1 MSDFRIKTY
10 PVGQIGTNCYIIFR
24 EQLKK
29 AIIVDPG
36 DEGEF
41 ILEECRK
48 LSVTPEAILLTH
60 GHFDH
65 IMAVNEI
72 KQAFP
77 EIVIYAGENE
87 KMLLNDSSVNLSTNI
102 GRLCSIEADHYV
114 TDGETIDPAGILTH
128 VIATPGHTEG
138 SVCYYMKEE
147 DVLISGDTLFLE
159 SLGRTDFPTGDQLKI
174 IGSIRGKLFPLPGD
188 TMVYPGHGS
197 VTTIGH
203 EKSYNPVAL
212 YRG

>member
-24 EQLKK
+24 EHLKK
-29 AIIVDPG
+29 AVIVDPG
-36 DEGEF
+36 DEGAY
-41 ILEECRK
+41 ILEQCGK

-65 IMAVNEI
+65 IMAVEEI
-72 KQAFP
+72 RQAFP
-77 EIVIYAGENE
+77 EVVVYAGEKE
-87 KMLLNDSSVNLSTNI
+87 KMLLKDPSVNLSTSI
-102 GRLCSIEADHYV
+102 GRPCSLEADRYV
-114 TDGETIDPAGILTH
+114 TDGEIIDLSGILAH

-138 SVCYYMKEE
+138 CVCYYMKEE

-159 SLGRTDFPTGDQLKI
+159 SLGRTDLPTGDQLKI
-174 IGSIRGKLFPLPGD
+174 ISSIRGKLFPLPGD

-203 EKSYNPVAL
+203 EKSYNPVAS

>member
-1 MSDFRIKTY
+1 
-10 PVGQIGTNCYIIFR
+10 
-24 EQLKK
+24 KK
-29 AIIVDPG
+29 AVIVDPG
-36 DEGEF
+36 DEGAY
-41 ILEECRK
+41 ILEQCGK
-48 LSVTPEAILLTH
+48 LSVTPEVILLTH

-65 IMAVNEI
+65 IMAVEEI
-72 KQAFP
+72 KRAFP
-77 EIVIYAGENE
+77 EVIVYAGEKE
-87 KMLLNDSSVNLSTNI
+87 KMLLNDPSVNLSTST
-102 GRLCSIEADHYV
+102 GRRCSIEADRYV
-114 TDGETIDPAGILTH
+114 TDGEMIDLAGISTH

-138 SVCYYMKEE
+138 CVCYYMKEE

-159 SLGRTDFPTGDQLKI
+159 SLGRTDLPTGDQLKI
-174 IGSIRGKLFPLPGD
+174 ISSIRGKLFPLPGD

>member
-1 MSDFRIKTY
+1 MSNFRIKTY

-24 EQLKK
+24 EDLKK
-29 AIIVDPG
+29 AVIVDPG
-36 DEGEF
+36 DEGAY
-41 ILEECRK
+41 ILEQCGE
-48 LSVTPEAILLTH
+48 LSVTPEVILLTH

-65 IMAVNEI
+65 IMAVEEI
-72 KQAFP
+72 KRAFP
-77 EIVIYAGENE
+77 EVIVYAGEKE
-87 KMLLNDSSVNLSTNI
+87 KMLLNDPSVNLSTST
-102 GRLCSIEADHYV
+102 GRRCSIEADRYV
-114 TDGETIDPAGILTH
+114 TDGETIDLAGISTH

-138 SVCYYMKEE
+138 CVCYYMKEE

-159 SLGRTDFPTGDQLKI
+159 SLGRTDLPTGDQLKI
-174 IGSIRGKLFPLPGD
+174 ISSIREKLFPLPGD

>member
-41 ILEECRK
+41 ILEQCRK

-65 IMAVNEI
+65 IMAVKEI

-77 EIVIYAGENE
+77 EIVIYAGEKE
-87 KMLLNDSSVNLSTNI
+87 KMLLKDPSVNLSPNI
-102 GRLCSIEADHYV
+102 GRPCSIEADRYV
-114 TDGETIDPAGILTH
+114 TDGETIDPAGILAH

-174 IGSIRGKLFPLPGD
+174 ISSIRGKLFPLPGE
-188 TMVYPGHGS
+188 TMVYPGHGN

>member
-1 MSDFRIKTY
+1 MSDLRIKTY

-24 EQLKK
+24 ENLKK
-29 AIIVDPG
+29 AMIVDPG
-36 DEGEF
+36 DEGVY
-41 ILEECRK
+41 ILEQCRK

-65 IMAVNEI
+65 IMAVEEI
-72 KQAFP
+72 RRAFP
-77 EIVIYAGENE
+77 QVVVYAGEEE
-87 KMLLNDSSVNLSTNI
+87 KMLLTDPSVNLSLTMS
-102 GRLCSIEADHYV
+102 RPYSLEADRYV
-114 TDGETIDPAGILTH
+114 ADNETVEAAGIFAE
-128 VIATPGHTEG
+128 VISTPGHTDG

-159 SLGRTDFPTGDQLKI
+159 SLGRTDMPTGDQLKI
-174 IGSIRGKLFPLPGD
+174 IKSIKEKLFSLPGD

>member
-29 AIIVDPG
+29 AMIVDPG

-65 IMAVNEI
+65 IMAVKEI

-77 EIVIYAGENE
+77 EIVICAGENE
-87 KMLLNDSSVNLSTNI
+87 KMLLNDPSVNLSAST
-102 GRLCSIEADHYV
+102 GRPCLIEADRYV
-114 TDGETIDPAGILTH
+114 TDGEIIDTAGISAH
-128 VIATPGHTEG
+128 VLATPGHTEG

-174 IGSIRGKLFPLPGD
+174 ISSIRGTLFPLPGD

>member
-24 EQLKK
+24 DQLKK

-41 ILEECRK
+41 ILEQCRK

-65 IMAVNEI
+65 IMAVKEI

-77 EIVIYAGENE
+77 EIVIYAGEKE
-87 KMLLNDSSVNLSTNI
+87 KMLLNDPSLNLSTSI
-102 GRLCSIEADHYV
+102 GRTCSIEADRYV
-114 TDGETIDPAGILTH
+114 ADGETIDPAGILAH

-138 SVCYYMKEE
+138 CVCYYMKEE

-159 SLGRTDFPTGDQLKI
+159 SLGRTDLPTGDQLKI
-174 IGSIRGKLFPLPGD
+174 ISSIRGKLFPLPGD

>member
-24 EQLKK
+24 EHFNK

-36 DEGEF
+36 DEGAN
-41 ILEECRK
+41 ILEQCRK
-48 LSVTPEAILLTH
+48 FSVSPEVILLTH

-65 IMAVNEI
+65 IMGVEEI
-72 KQAFP
+72 KRAFP
-77 EIVIYAGENE
+77 EVVVYAGEKE
-87 KMLLNDSSVNLSTNI
+87 KDLLTDPSVNLSANI
-102 GRLCSIEADHYV
+102 GRPCSLNADRYV
-114 TDGETIDPAGILTH
+114 NDGETLEAAGILAH

-138 SVCYYMKEE
+138 CVCYYMKEE

-159 SLGRTDFPTGDQLKI
+159 SLGRTDLPTGDQFKI
-174 IGSIRGKLFPLPGD
+174 INSIRQKLFPLPGD

-203 EKSYNPVAL
+203 EKSYNPVAS

>member
-10 PVGQIGTNCYIIFR
+10 PVGQIGANCYIIFR

-36 DEGEF
+36 DEGEY
-41 ILEECRK
+41 ILEQCRE

-65 IMAVNEI
+65 IMAVKEI

-77 EIVIYAGENE
+77 EIVIYAGEKE
-87 KMLLNDSSVNLSTNI
+87 KALLNDPSVNLSTSI
-102 GRLCSIEADHYV
+102 GRQCSVEADRYV
-114 TDGETIDPAGILTH
+114 TDGEIIDPAGISAYVL
-128 VIATPGHTEG
+128 ATPGHTEG

-174 IGSIRGKLFPLPGD
+174 ISSIRGKLFPLPGD
-188 TMVYPGHGS
+188 TVVYPGHGS

>member
-1 MSDFRIKTY
+1 MSDFRIRTY
-10 PVGQIGTNCYIIFR
+10 HVGQIGTNCYIIFR

-36 DEGEF
+36 DEGAY
-41 ILEECRK
+41 ILEQCRK
-48 LSVTPEAILLTH
+48 LSVTPEAIFLTH

-65 IMAVNEI
+65 IMAVEEI

-77 EIVIYAGENE
+77 EVIVYAGEEE
-87 KMLLNDSSVNLSTNI
+87 KMLLADPSVNLSDNI
-102 GRLCSIEADHYV
+102 GRLCSLAADRYV
-114 TDGETIDPAGILTH
+114 ADGETVEAAGIKAD
-128 VIATPGHTEG
+128 VIATPGHTQG
-138 SVCYYMKEE
+138 CVCYYIKEE

-159 SLGRTDFPTGDQLKI
+159 SLGRTDLPTGDQSAI
-174 IGSIRGKLFPLPGD
+174 IRSIKEKLFPLPGD
-188 TMVYPGHGS
+188 TMVYPGHGD

>member
-36 DEGEF
+36 DEGRF

-65 IMAVNEI
+65 IMAVKEI

-77 EIVIYAGENE
+77 EIVIYAGEKE
-87 KMLLNDSSVNLSTNI
+87 KMLLNDPSLNLSTSI
-102 GRLCSIEADHYV
+102 GRTCSIEADQYV
-114 TDGETIDPAGILTH
+114 TDGETIDPAGILAH

-138 SVCYYMKEE
+138 CVCYYMKEE

-159 SLGRTDFPTGDQLKI
+159 SLGRTDLPTGDQLKI
-174 IGSIRGKLFPLPGD
+174 ISSIRGKLFPLPGD

>member
-77 EIVIYAGENE
+77 EIVIYAGEKE
-87 KMLLNDSSVNLSTNI
+87 KMLLNDSSVNLSTSM
-102 GRLCSIEADHYV
+102 GRLCSIEADRYV
-114 TDGETIDPAGILTH
+114 TDGETIDPAGILIH

-174 IGSIRGKLFPLPGD
+174 ISSIRGKLFPLPGD